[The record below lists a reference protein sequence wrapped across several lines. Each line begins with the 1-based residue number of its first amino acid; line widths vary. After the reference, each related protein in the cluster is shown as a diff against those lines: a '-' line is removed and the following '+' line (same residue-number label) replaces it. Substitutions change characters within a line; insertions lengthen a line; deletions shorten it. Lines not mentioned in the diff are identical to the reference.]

1 MKKLALTAALSLL
14 AGPALAHT
22 GHGDAQGL
30 LHGVLHPLTGADH
43 LLAMLAVGLW
53 SGFVMPTRFW
63 AGAATFLAAMAAGA
77 GLSWAGVVIPA
88 VETMILGSVVVFG
101 MLVLAARPGQPRWM
115 TAASLG
121 AIGFFASAHGFAHA
135 SEATGSI
142 ATYLAGFL
150 ASTLAL
156 HLAGIGLARSVA
168 DRSFA
173 RLAQGA
179 IGFGIAAGGVLMMAG

>member
-1 MKKLALTAALSLL
+1 MKKLALTAALSLV

-22 GHGDAQGL
+22 GHGDAQGF
-30 LHGVLHPLTGADH
+30 LHGFLHPLTGADH

-53 SGFVMPTRFW
+53 SGFVLPNRFW

-77 GLSWAGVVIPA
+77 GLSWAGVGFPA
-88 VETMILGSVVVFG
+88 VETMILGSVILFG
-101 MLVLAARPGQPRWM
+101 MLVLASRPGQPRWL

-121 AIGFFASAHGFAHA
+121 MIALFASAHGFAHA

-150 ASTLAL
+150 ASTFAL

-173 RLAQGA
+173 RLVQGA
-179 IGFGIAAGGVLMMAG
+179 VGVAIAGGGLWMIAG

>member
-1 MKKLALTAALSLL
+1 MKKLALTVALSLV

-22 GHGDAQGL
+22 GHGDAQGF
-30 LHGVLHPLTGADH
+30 LHGFVHPLTGADH
-43 LLAMLAVGLW
+43 LLAMLAVSLW
-53 SGFVMPTRFW
+53 SGFVLPNRFW
-63 AGAATFLAAMAAGA
+63 AGATTFLAAMAAGA
-77 GLSWAGVVIPA
+77 GLSWAGFGFPA
-88 VETMILGSVVVFG
+88 VETMILGSVILFG
-101 MLVLAARPGQPRWM
+101 MLVLASRPGQPRWM
-115 TAASLG
+115 TGASL
-121 AIGFFASAHGFAHA
+121 AMIALFASAHGFAHA

-168 DRSFA
+168 DRRFA

-179 IGFGIAAGGVLMMAG
+179 VGVAIAGGGLLMMAG